1 MARLI
6 AEISNGQRV
15 VYVETEEEFL
25 HYIYLEPVRAPREI
39 GDSLGFTGVLGSE
52 KLKDEREGEELP
64 QEWSEEGQEGAPP
77 MDPSS
82 PYSHLGDT
90 PSLAV
95 VIPFPNRVRTRA
107 LRGDPTPSR
116 SCL

>member
-6 AEISNGQRV
+6 AEIRKGQRV

-25 HYIYLEPVRAPREI
+25 RYIYLGPVRAPREI

-64 QEWSEEGQEGAPP
+64 QEWAEEGQVDAPP

-82 PYSHLGDT
+82 P
-90 PSLAV
+90 
-95 VIPFPNRVRTRA
+95 FFEE
-107 LRGDPTPSR
+107 
-116 SCL
+116 